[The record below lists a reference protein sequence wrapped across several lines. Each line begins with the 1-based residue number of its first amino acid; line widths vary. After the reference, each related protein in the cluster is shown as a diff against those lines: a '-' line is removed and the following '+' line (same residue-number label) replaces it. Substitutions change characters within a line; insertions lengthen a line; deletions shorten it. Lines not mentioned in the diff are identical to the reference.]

1 MCEGRIKGRTAD
13 WMTPG
18 VFTGDSQHIIFLG
31 LTPGT
36 VYTVQVRSL
45 GGVPGQSD
53 WSNQASTRRCG
64 QLALQVPAFSE
75 TLSIENREPLSP
87 FLVVG
92 Y

>member
-1 MCEGRIKGRTAD
+1 
-13 WMTPG
+13 MTPG

-53 WSNQASTRRCG
+53 LEQ
-64 QLALQVPAFSE
+64 
-75 TLSIENREPLSP
+75 SI
-87 FLVVG
+87 
-92 Y
+92 

>member
-1 MCEGRIKGRTAD
+1 MCEGRSKGRTAD

-53 WSNQASTRRCG
+53 LEQ
-64 QLALQVPAFSE
+64 
-75 TLSIENREPLSP
+75 SI
-87 FLVVG
+87 
-92 Y
+92 